1 MERIYISIREAGEA
15 LGISR
20 STLYRLM
27 ETGQLASC
35 KIGRRRLI
43 KREAITALAEQAS
56 IEVPAKR

>member
-43 KREAITALAEQAS
+43 KREAITALSEQAS
-56 IEVPAKR
+56 IEVPTKK

>member
-27 ETGQLASC
+27 EGGQLASC

-43 KREAITALAEQAS
+43 RREAITALAEQES